1 MFNKLFLLFI
11 FFAFVSPA
19 QLQFTDQNSDLGAI
33 AEAYEIKGDIIVKN
47 GTEKKVFLM
56 RADADNGVK
65 VFSTKKTLLPGDTC
79 LIIISFLP
87 AKDGKF
93 KKKINLISSD
103 NLKPYELS
111 VSGDLAKI
119 KTNDKLACFY
129 FGSKKNT
136 NIKTTTEPIVVN
148 TPKEKRDNSNKIPD
162 NSTTPGKI
170 DTIIWEPPVVK
181 IPTENPNEISLLEY
195 KPNNILFLID
205 VSSSMKDSLKLPVM
219 KAALHTLINA
229 VREVDVIT
237 LVTYADSVKI
247 IKEGV
252 NGSNKKQLH
261 DIVDGLKAKGL
272 TKGNKAILFSQQLA
286 QKHFIKEGNNQII
299 MATDG
304 KFRFYSE
311 DQNTWTQKQMD
322 KKIVLSTVA
331 FGNDKDAMKNLKE
344 IAAKGEGSF
353 IHIKKRHGSED
364 KLIEEVKLRSKR

>member
-1 MFNKLFLLFI
+1 MLNRFFLFFI
-11 FFAFVSPA
+11 FCGSLVHA
-19 QLQFTDQNSDLGAI
+19 QLQFNQQDTDLGHI
-33 AEAYEIKGDIIVKN
+33 KEAYEIKGDVLVKN
-47 GTEKKVFLM
+47 STDKKVFLM
-56 RADADNGVK
+56 RADADRGVK
-65 VFSTKKTLLPGDTC
+65 VYSSKKTLLPGDTC

-87 AKDGKF
+87 EKDGKF

-111 VSGDLAKI
+111 VSGDLAKLKSDD
-119 KTNDKLACFY
+119 KTACFY
-129 FGSKKNT
+129 FGNRKNT
-136 NIKTTTEPIVVN
+136 SIKTPTEPIVVN

-162 NSTTPGKI
+162 NSTSPKI
-170 DTIIWEPPVVK
+170 DTIWEHPVVK
-181 IPTENPNEISLLEY
+181 IPTEDPNEISLLEY

-205 VSSSMKDSLKLPVM
+205 VSSSMKDSLKLPLM
-219 KAALHTLINA
+219 KTAMHTLINA
-229 VREVDVIT
+229 VREVDIIT

-247 IKEGV
+247 IKEGI

-311 DQNTWTQKQMD
+311 DQNTWTQKQSD

-344 IAAKGEGSF
+344 IAEKGEGSF

-364 KLIEEVKLRSKR
+364 KLIEEVKMRSKR

>member
-1 MFNKLFLLFI
+1 MLNKFFLFFI
-11 FFAFVSPA
+11 LCGSALQA
-19 QLQFTDQNSDLGAI
+19 QLQFNQQDTDLGDI
-33 AEAYEIKGDIIVKN
+33 KEAYEIKGDILVKN
-47 GTEKKVFLM
+47 STEKKVFLM
-56 RADADNGVK
+56 RADADRGVK
-65 VFSTKKTLLPGDTC
+65 VYSSKKTLLPGDTC

-87 AKDGKF
+87 ERDGKF

-103 NLKPYELS
+103 NLKPYELT

-119 KTNDKLACFY
+119 KNDDKTACFY
-129 FGSKKNT
+129 FGNRKNSS
-136 NIKTTTEPIVVN
+136 IKAITEPIVVN
-148 TPKEKRDNSNKIPD
+148 VPKEKRDNSNKIPD

-181 IPTENPNEISLLEY
+181 IPAENPNEISLLEY

-205 VSSSMKDSLKLPVM
+205 VSSSMKDSLKLPLM
-219 KAALHTLINA
+219 KNALHTLIDA

-261 DIVDGLKAKGL
+261 NIVDGLKAKGL

-286 QKHFIKEGNNQII
+286 QRHFIKEGNNQII

-331 FGNDKDAMKNLKE
+331 FGNDRDAMKNLKE
-344 IAAKGEGSF
+344 IADKGEGSF
-353 IHIKKRHGSED
+353 IHIKKRNGSED
-364 KLIEEVKLRSKR
+364 KLIEEVKMRSKR

>member
-1 MFNKLFLLFI
+1 MINKFFLFFI
-11 FFAFVSPA
+11 FFSLISKA
-19 QLQFTDQNSDLGAI
+19 QLQFNQQNTDLGDI
-33 AEAYEIKGDIIVKN
+33 KEAYEIKGDVLVKN
-47 GTEKKVFLM
+47 NTGKKVFLM
-56 RADADNGVK
+56 RADADRGVK
-65 VFSTKKTLLPGDTC
+65 VYSSKKTLLPDDTC

-87 AKDGKF
+87 DKDGKF

-103 NLKPYELS
+103 NLKPYELT

-119 KTNDKLACFY
+119 KSDDKTACFY
-129 FGSKKNT
+129 FGNRKNT
-136 NIKTTTEPIVVN
+136 SIKTTTEPIVINVH
-148 TPKEKRDNSNKIPD
+148 KEKRDNSNKIPD
-162 NSTTPGKI
+162 NSTTPGKT
-170 DTIIWEPPVVK
+170 DTIWEQPAVK
-181 IPTENPNEISLLEY
+181 IPMENPNEISLLAY

-205 VSSSMKDSLKLPVM
+205 VSSSMKDSLKLPLM
-219 KAALHTLINA
+219 KSAMHTLIDA

-252 NGSNKKQLH
+252 SGSNKKQLH

-311 DQNTWTQKQMD
+311 DQNTWTQKQLD

-344 IAAKGEGSF
+344 IADKGEGSF

-364 KLIEEVKLRSKR
+364 KLIEEVKMRSKR